1 MKHDIFKIHFLKYF
15 CVDQFPTAWCSAQW
29 TLSKALPDSS
39 MIRFWTCLQ
48 QNGFHRVTTKQ
59 KKTLKHKQQ
68 NKNNKSHTHKV
79 CRLPQKCGKRHCGE
93 CNVALWIGFGFVPSS
108 CLPKVLS
115 FQVLAFQVLA
125 FQVLVFVSSVCST
138 NIRKNTQEHA
148 RTRNQNT
155 SAGSHISAKRVY
167 RVRSCILHIETR
179 HDDII
184 LQHKKENII
193 LGLTTRKISPRSKA
207 IFPIGF
213 PQLSHMQ

>member
-1 MKHDIFKIHFLKYF
+1 M
-15 CVDQFPTAWCSAQW
+15 
-29 TLSKALPDSS
+29 
-39 MIRFWTCLQ
+39 
-48 QNGFHRVTTKQ
+48 TTKQ

-68 NKNNKSHTHKV
+68 NKNNESHTHKV

-125 FQVLVFVSSVCST
+125 FQVLAFQVLVFVSSVCST

-167 RVRSCILHIETR
+167 RVRSGATSGTTDADGLAHIETR
-179 HDDII
+179 HDDTI

-213 PQLSHMQ
+213 PQLSHTQ